1 MKRKLIIFPLATLAT
16 LSLTSCN
23 FEVTEDPNKEFVDQ
37 ALSYYRK
44 LREKQ
49 NITDENAEYHAWYY
63 DSSLLKGVVFNS
75 LTDYQYLGIV
85 NFQNLCF
92 SETENSFFMDIPN
105 YDISF
110 NFETGEINLPPF
122 FENPIDFINELP
134 LVLIRN
140 DGKFDNDDVYTKF
153 DENGNINEYAYSEN
167 YDPTLFYI
175 EDFSYD
181 FGVDALNEFDINY
194 QDKETAILKRDI
206 YGLIED
212 VISESGVELPLNLS
226 ISDILIRSYNKA
238 NNLKHRELVPE
249 TINFPSKF
257 DDKEVVVGP
266 MGLTALFDTS
276 SVKQIKNV
284 KLNEGI
290 TTLSFF
296 AFDDSLK

>member
-1 MKRKLIIFPLATLAT
+1 
-16 LSLTSCN
+16 
-23 FEVTEDPNKEFVDQ
+23 
-37 ALSYYRK
+37 
-44 LREKQ
+44 
-49 NITDENAEYHAWYY
+49 
-63 DSSLLKGVVFNS
+63 
-75 LTDYQYLGIV
+75 
-85 NFQNLCF
+85 
-92 SETENSFFMDIPN
+92 MDIPN

-110 NFETGEINLPPF
+110 NFETGEVNLPPF

-226 ISDILIRSYNKA
+226 ISDILIRSYNA
-238 NNLKHRELVPE
+238 QW
-249 TINFPSKF
+249 
-257 DDKEVVVGP
+257 D
-266 MGLTALFDTS
+266 
-276 SVKQIKNV
+276 
-284 KLNEGI
+284 
-290 TTLSFF
+290 
-296 AFDDSLK
+296 